1 MDNKLNAEQ
10 EIFNIRSFEPRDAEA
25 CFKIR
30 SEAFILE
37 FYNDLGPDA
46 VAAAVNAYMLSDFV
60 SMSQDMVF
68 FVAEIDNEPVG
79 FCVVRIMDAATAEL
93 FLIYVQRKHLNRG
106 IGSRMLSF
114 VESKLREDSPGL
126 SSLVADTV
134 IPDYNRGFYEKY
146 GFIAEGERAYSFL
159 DKEVCAVRF
168 QKNL

>member
-1 MDNKLNAEQ
+1 MNAKQ
-10 EIFNIRSFEPRDAEA
+10 DTINIRRFKPQDAEA

-37 FYNDLGPDA
+37 FSNDLDPEA

-68 FVAEIDNEPVG
+68 FVAEIDNDPVG
-79 FCVVRIMDAATAEL
+79 FCVVRMIDAATAEL
-93 FLIYVQRKHLNRG
+93 FLIYVQRKHLKRG

-114 VESKLREDSPGL
+114 VESRLRENSPGL

-146 GFIAEGERAYSFL
+146 GFITEGEKAYSFL

-168 QKNL
+168 RKKL